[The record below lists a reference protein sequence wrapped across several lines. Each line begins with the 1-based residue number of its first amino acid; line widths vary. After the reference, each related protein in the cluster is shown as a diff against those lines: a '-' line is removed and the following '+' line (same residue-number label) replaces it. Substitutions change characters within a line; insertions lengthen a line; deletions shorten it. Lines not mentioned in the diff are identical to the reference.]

1 MIQNRRRRRSTQG
14 AEALAFYFDSLAER
28 EGLEAVALVDAGGEL
43 VAGAGIAQGIYDLD
57 EIARAASLTV
67 EGSEPDQIDEITQG
81 SDLYAVRIEAA
92 GKSYV
97 VTSLGKRVRRVQ
109 DAAKAIERIYAPP
122 TKKKKIA
129 AA

>member
-43 VAGAGIAQGIYDLD
+43 VAGGGIAQGVYDLD
-57 EIARAASLTV
+57 ELARAASLTA
-67 EGSEPDQIDEITQG
+67 GGAEPDTLDELTQG
-81 SDLYAVRIEAA
+81 NDLYACRIEAA
-92 GKSYV
+92 GKTYL

-109 DAAKAIERIYAPP
+109 DAAKAIERIFSAP
-122 TKKKKIA
+122 KKKKSVA
-129 AA
+129 A